1 MGALEDSAM
10 PVTRFEVAVRR
21 PLADG
26 RAFGDVGP
34 YEELRGR
41 IHLAVDPANPAN
53 RAITDLALGPR
64 DTAGRVPCAADVS
77 ILLPVDRAR
86 ASGRVLID
94 VVNRGN
100 VVSLPNFNHAT
111 RPILTVDSGP
121 HPPVDAGDGWLM
133 RRGWV
138 VASCG
143 WQCDL
148 PPGVRGL
155 LRLEAPEALDAAGR
169 RLTGRVFVQ
178 LQAPLDVP
186 HFLISDRGHAPY
198 EAADLDQPDAVLV
211 VRDQPD
217 GDPEVVPRSR
227 WRFARVEDGRVVPDA
242 RHVLLDGGF
251 ERGRLYQLA
260 YTAVGARLVGLGMVA
275 LRDCAAWLLRGGSGE
290 GNPAP
295 GTQRHAYAYGRSQT
309 GRLLRT
315 MIHHDINVDESGR
328 RVFDGVIANVAGA
341 MLGEFNDRFGQNS
354 KDRGAMMDHYEP
366 LHVEPRGGLRVFYTN
381 TSFEYHRGD
390 ASLVHTDASGT
401 ADVEPGPDVR
411 VYHFTGTEHATGVWP
426 PADDVPPAA
435 DVRGW
440 TERSQHLRSVV
451 NYGRLL
457 RACLANLDRWVVDGV
472 APPPSRHPRVADGTA
487 VDPDDLA
494 KSFDR
499 IPTARYPHHH
509 PRPQRQDWSTLPPRP
524 GGEYGTRVSAVDDD
538 GNERAGVAVPEVT
551 VPLATHTGWNLRH
564 PEAGGADQMLYFAGA
579 TLPFPRTRAER
590 EATGDP
596 RSSIAE
602 RYRSRESYLAQ
613 VREAALA
620 LVAARYMLEEDVE
633 TSLAFAA
640 RMWDAF
646 A

>member
-1 MGALEDSAM
+1 M
-10 PVTRFEVAVRR
+10 PVTRFEIEVRR
-21 PLADG
+21 PLAGG

-53 RAITDLALGPR
+53 RAVTDLALGPR
-64 DTAGRVPCAADVS
+64 DAAGRVACAADVS
-77 ILLPVDRAR
+77 ILLPVERAR
-86 ASGRVLID
+86 ASGRVLVD

-100 VVSLPNFNHAT
+100 TVSVPNFNHAT
-111 RPILTVDSGP
+111 RPTLTVDSDP

-138 VASCG
+138 VVSCG

-155 LRLEAPEALDAAGR
+155 FRLQAPEALDAAGK
-169 RLTGRVFVQ
+169 RLAGRVYVQ
-178 LQAPLDVP
+178 LQAPVDVP
-186 HFLISDRGHAPY
+186 HFLVSDRGHAPY
-198 EAADLDQPDAVLV
+198 EAADLEQRDAVLV

-217 GDPEVVPRSR
+217 GEYETIPRSR
-227 WRFARVEDGRVVPDA
+227 WRFARVDGGRVVPDTS
-242 RHVLLDGGF
+242 HVHLDGGF
-251 ERGRLYQLA
+251 AKGRLYQIG

-275 LRDCAAWLLRGGSGE
+275 LRDGAAWLLRGGAGE
-290 GNPAP
+290 GHPAP
-295 GTQRHAYAYGRSQT
+295 GTLRHAYAYGRSQT

-315 MIHHDINVDESGR
+315 MIHHDLNVDESGR
-328 RVFDGVIANVAGA
+328 RAFDGIIANVAGA
-341 MLGEFNDRFGQNS
+341 MVGEFNDRFGQNS

-366 LHVEPRGGLRVFYTN
+366 IHVEPRGGLKVFYTN

-390 ASLVHTDASGT
+390 ASLVHTDAAGVR
-401 ADVEPGPDVR
+401 DVEPGPDVR

-440 TERSQHLRSVV
+440 SERAQHLRSVV

-457 RACLANLDRWVVDGV
+457 RACLVHLDRWVTEGT

-487 VDPDDLA
+487 VEPEELM
-494 KSFDR
+494 KTFDR
-499 IPTARYPHHH
+499 IPAARYPRHHV
-509 PRPQRQDWSTLPPRP
+509 RPQRQDWSTLPPDP
-524 GGEYGTRVSAVDDD
+524 GPAYGTRVSAVDDD

-551 VPLATHTGWNLRH
+551 VSLAAHTGWNLRH
-564 PEAGGADQMLYFAGA
+564 PDAGGADQMLYFAGA
-579 TLPFPRTRAER
+579 TLPFARTRAER
-590 EATGDP
+590 ESTGDP
-596 RSSIAE
+596 RPSIAE
-602 RYRSRESYLAQ
+602 RYRSREDYLAR
-613 VREAALA
+613 VREAAVALA
-620 LVAARYMLEEDVE
+620 AEGYLLEEDIE
-633 TSLAFAA
+633 TSLGFAA
-640 RMWDAF
+640 RFWDAF